1 MVKNILKANQDA
13 EQRIIDA
20 ARKVFIKKG
29 FDGARMQEIADEA
42 DINKALLHYYFRSKE
57 KLFDHIFKEAFKH
70 FWPSI
75 ESLMQKKKDA
85 TVKDLIKAAVDGYM
99 DILERMP
106 FLPVFIIGEINR
118 SPERMEELMLSAG
131 IRPDVVVKII
141 RNAINNGEMI
151 DMDPRELVVNIVGLS
166 IFPYLSRPLL
176 NRMFWN
182 SAEEYEQF
190 LKRRRTTVFDFICRS
205 VLVEHQK

>member
-1 MVKNILKANQDA
+1 MVNKKFKKDHDA
-13 EQRIIDA
+13 EQRIIEA

-75 ESLMQKKKDA
+75 EDIMQKKDA

-176 NRMFWN
+176 SRMFWN

-190 LKRRRTTVFDFICRS
+190 LENRRTTVFDFICRS
-205 VLVEHQK
+205 VLVEHQR